1 MRRNLSSLIKHSRI
15 SGIRGLRT
23 LSAQVTDLRI
33 FEYQMTSDETAN
45 GDEWRGEIFVLFE
58 VILN

>member
-15 SGIRGLRT
+15 SGIRGLRM

-45 GDEWRGEIFVLFE
+45 GDEWRGEILCV
-58 VILN
+58 